1 VQPNRPNPTGP
12 VEAFPFPSQLTF
24 EDPWRA
30 AADEAT
36 EAYRAWCAAPP
47 AQREDAYAV
56 YRAAE
61 EREAAASADLLI
73 DHG

>member
-1 VQPNRPNPTGP
+1 MQPKRLIPTEP
-12 VEAFPFPSQLTF
+12 VEAFPFPSELTF

-36 EAYRAWCAAPP
+36 EAYRAWCAAPR
-47 AQREDAYAV
+47 ARRQDAYAV

-61 EREAAASADLLI
+61 EREAAAAADVLVDL
-73 DHG
+73 G